1 MAKAKTIYVCQQCG
15 ATASKWM
22 GRCSECGN
30 WDTFVE
36 ETVGGNALVPGT
48 SIKNDNKPTLLEDI
62 SYNEEKRLIT
72 RNTELDKVLG
82 GGLVEGSI
90 TLLGGEPGIGKS
102 TLSLQ
107 IALNLTDKKILYV
120 SGEESARQIKMRS
133 QRLQSTKNDCFLLC
147 EVSLENIISNL
158 DKLRPDLVIVDSIQT
173 TVSGNIESSAG
184 TISQVRESA
193 ARLQQVAKKSGIP
206 IILIGHITKDGNIAG
221 PKVLEHIVDTVIQ
234 FEGDHQQLFRILRPI
249 KNRFGSTSEIGLFEM
264 TDKGLITVDDPSGI
278 LLGHRDN
285 GLSGIC
291 AASTVNGA
299 RPFMIEIQALVSSAA
314 YGTPQ
319 RSAIGFDTKRLNM
332 LLAVLEKRAG
342 FNVASKDVFLNI
354 AGGLKLNDPGLDLAI
369 ISAVLSSSA
378 DIAIDN
384 KYAFAAEISLSGEV
398 RPVTHIDQR
407 IKEAERLGFEKIY
420 LSKYNKK
427 NILGR
432 FKNIE
437 VVYLETVKDLIQKT
451 FG

>member
-1 MAKAKTIYVCQQCG
+1 MAKPKTIFVCQQCG

-22 GRCSECGN
+22 GRCAECGQWN
-30 WDTFVE
+30 SFVE
-36 ETVGGNALVPGT
+36 ELVHSSALVPGT
-48 SIKNDNKPTLLEDI
+48 LMKNDNRPVLIEEIVYD
-62 SYNEEKRLIT
+62 EEKRLIT

-107 IALNLTDKKILYV
+107 IALGLKDKKVLYV
-120 SGEESARQIKMRS
+120 SGEESAKQIKMRS
-133 QRLQSTKNDCFLLC
+133 QRMAGNQNSSYLLC
-147 EVSLENIISNL
+147 EVSLENIIGHIEQIQ
-158 DKLRPDLVIVDSIQT
+158 PDLVVVDSIQT

-193 ARLQQVAKKSGIP
+193 ARLQQLAKKTGIP
-206 IILIGHITKDGNIAG
+206 VILIGHITKDGNIAG
-221 PKVLEHIVDTVIQ
+221 PKVLEHIVDTVLQ
-234 FEGDHQQLFRILRPI
+234 FEGDHQHLFRILRPV

-264 TDKGLITVDDPSGI
+264 TDKGLIPVEDPSGI
-278 LLGHRDN
+278 LLGHREN

-291 AASTVNGA
+291 VASTVNGA
-299 RPFMIEIQALVSSAA
+299 RSFLIEIQALVSSAA

-319 RSAIGFDTKRLNM
+319 RSAIGFDTRRLNM

-342 FNVASKDVFLNI
+342 FHLSSKDVFLNI

-369 ISAVLSSSA
+369 VSAVLSSSS
-378 DIAIDN
+378 DIAVDTN
-384 KYAFAAEISLSGEV
+384 DAFAAEISLSGEV
-398 RPVTHIDQR
+398 RPVTHIEQR
-407 IKEAERLGFEKIY
+407 IKEAERLGFRRVF
-420 LSKYNKK
+420 LSAYNKK
-427 NILGR
+427 NILGKY
-432 FKNIE
+432 KNIE
-437 VVYLETVKDLIQKT
+437 LVYLKTVHEMVKKT